1 MLNKED
7 VADTFFEKQTKVI
20 ENLKD
25 FKNTGKTVAYF
36 FVNADGTVVV
46 RSSKDYIPKM
56 IDIEN
61 TFFQILRIQKARVLR

>member
-7 VADTFFEKQTKVI
+7 VADTFFGKQTKVI

-56 IDIEN
+56 IGIAGGKYLLE
-61 TFFQILRIQKARVLR
+61 I